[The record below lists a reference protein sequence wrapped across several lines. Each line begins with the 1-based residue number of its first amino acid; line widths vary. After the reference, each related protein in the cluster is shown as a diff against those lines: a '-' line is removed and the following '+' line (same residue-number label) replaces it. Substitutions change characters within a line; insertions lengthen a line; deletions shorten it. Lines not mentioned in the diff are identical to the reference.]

1 MATLTVKTASGA
13 DLGTPVEIDES
24 WLEYEKGE
32 QAVKDSVVAFLAGCR
47 AGTASTKTR
56 GEVSGGGAK
65 PWRQKG
71 TGRARSGSSRSPLW
85 RGGAIVFGPKPRSY
99 AKKINAKVEQ
109 LALKRVFTDRIKDNE
124 LIVVDDIKPETP
136 KTKDFIA
143 FLKAIGVEDQKVVIL
158 VKSEAMNLID
168 DEKAALGCR
177 EPNVVLASRNLSN
190 VILVAAESVNPY
202 VLMKGDKVVITS
214 AGLKALGQRLANKKE
229 R

>member
-1 MATLTVKTASGA
+1 MATLTVKNASGA

-32 QAVKDSVVAFLAGCR
+32 QAVKDSVVAYLAGCR
-47 AGTASTKTR
+47 SGTASTKTR

-71 TGRARSGSSRSPLW
+71 TGRARSGSSRSPVW

-99 AKKINAKVEQ
+99 AKKVNAKVEK
-109 LALKRVFTDRIKDNE
+109 LALKRVFTDRVKDNE
-124 LIVVDDIKPETP
+124 IIVVDDINPATP
-136 KTKDFIA
+136 KTKDFAA
-143 FLKAIGVEDQKVVIL
+143 FLKAIGVEGTAVVL
-158 VKSEAMNLID
+158 VESAAMNVID
-168 DEKAALGCR
+168 DEKAAYGIR
-177 EPNVVLASRNLSN
+177 EPNLVLASRNLGN

-202 VLMKGDKVVITS
+202 TLMKGDKVVITS
-214 AGLKALGQRLANKKE
+214 AGLKALGQRLAKKKE

>member
-71 TGRARSGSSRSPLW
+71 TGRARSGSNRSPLW
-85 RGGAIVFGPKPRSY
+85 RGGAVVFGPKPRSY
-99 AKKINAKVEQ
+99 AKKVNSKVEK

-124 LIVVDDIKPETP
+124 LIVVDDIKLDTP
-136 KTKDFIA
+136 KTKDFVA
-143 FLKAIGVEDQKVVIL
+143 FLKAIGVEGQKVVVL
-158 VKSEAMNLID
+158 VKADALYEVE
-168 DEKAALGCR
+168 DEKAKGGFR
-177 EPNVVLASRNLSN
+177 FPNIVLASGNLSN
-190 VILVAAESVNPY
+190 VNLIAAESVNVY
-202 VLMKGDKVVITS
+202 SLMWGDKVVITS
-214 AGLKALGQRLANKKE
+214 AGLKALGQRLA
-229 R
+229 